1 MNGPLYKNTDPGDG
15 TVVNVSF
22 WSCLA
27 APRPDEK
34 ESGELLT
41 REGTDKLKLV
51 TAADRAGQWVP
62 EGGEG
67 EASSPLSHS
76 PKPWGPG
83 LPPPTGSRKPVLP
96 AGSGSQQVQST
107 GLYLWG
113 FPPTTQG
120 ARPGALRLTG
130 LPGQVILHSPQAFWA
145 LLSQ

>member
-76 PKPWGPG
+76 PKPCGQACLLLQESG
-83 LPPPTGSRKPVLP
+83 NQYCLQARGLSRYRAQVCTCGGFLPPPRAHV
-96 AGSGSQQVQST
+96 
-107 GLYLWG
+107 
-113 FPPTTQG
+113 
-120 ARPGALRLTG
+120 PG
-130 LPGQVILHSPQAFWA
+130 PFV
-145 LLSQ
+145 

>member
-67 EASSPLSHS
+67 GGIQSFVPQPQAL
-76 PKPWGPG
+76 GPG
-83 LPPPTGSRKPVLP
+83 PAVSYRKQETSTACRLGVSAGTEHRSVPVGVSSHHPGSTSRGPSFNGVP
-96 AGSGSQQVQST
+96 WTS
-107 GLYLWG
+107 Y
-113 FPPTTQG
+113 
-120 ARPGALRLTG
+120 
-130 LPGQVILHSPQAFWA
+130 SP
-145 LLSQ
+145 